1 MQNEK
6 TVIFEAFAKK
16 AAQRLEERKKQRTER
31 LLVKSIGMEVE
42 IRGLSDS
49 ELNDCMEFSDNSIE
63 VDRYTLYMA
72 SPTLQEAGKLLK
84 ADGTLQQEYKIT
96 EMFSGAE
103 RSFLVRRILE
113 LSGATGEAGIEVIRE
128 TDEVK
133 NY

>member
-31 LLVKSIGMEVE
+31 LMVKSIGMELE
-42 IRGLSDS
+42 IRGLSDA
-49 ELNDCMEFSDNSIE
+49 ELNDCMEFSENSIE

-72 SPTLQEAGKLLK
+72 SSTLQEAAKLLR
-84 ADGTLQQEYKIT
+84 ANGTLQQEYKIT

-103 RSFLVRRILE
+103 RNFLVRRVLE
-113 LSGATGEAGIEVIRE
+113 LSGATGDANIEVIRE
-128 TDEVK
+128 TEEVK
-133 NY
+133 NS